1 MADHPF
7 DLTTARRVL
16 TELREAKSD
25 AERAEAFTDIAIA
38 LGDIVEA
45 VETATSPAFP
55 SNIFTAP
62 SRVELV
68 GFRRPNRP
76 GTLARFERVL
86 TVHER
91 MIVAFDDGETCAI
104 NPDVMRTIR

>member
-1 MADHPF
+1 
-7 DLTTARRVL
+7 
-16 TELREAKSD
+16 
-25 AERAEAFTDIAIA
+25 
-38 LGDIVEA
+38 VEA
-45 VETATSPAFP
+45 VEAASSPSFP
-55 SNIFTAP
+55 SARFTSP

-68 GFRRPNRP
+68 GRGGDPNRP

-91 MIVAFDDGETCAI
+91 MIVAFDDGETRAI